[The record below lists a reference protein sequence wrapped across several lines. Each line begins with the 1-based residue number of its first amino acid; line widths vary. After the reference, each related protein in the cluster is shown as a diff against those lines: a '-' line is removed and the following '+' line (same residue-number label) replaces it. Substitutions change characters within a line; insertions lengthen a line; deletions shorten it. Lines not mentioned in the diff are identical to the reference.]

1 MTLASLTPRR
11 WTPLALAL
19 LLASAPA
26 LAASHYHQ
34 RNLVSDGG
42 VPAAHIDHNLVN
54 GWGVA
59 FNPYA
64 FAWVAA
70 ADGMVSTL
78 YDGDGNIVPLVVQIP
93 TPTMSMGG
101 NPTGIVYN
109 GSDNFK
115 VTKGSLS
122 GPARF
127 IFATEQG
134 VIAAWSP
141 TVDTTHAIR
150 MVNRSSTGT
159 SYKGLAISANGTGQL
174 LYAADFHHARVDVFD
189 QNFHSVALAGNFTDP
204 HMPAGFAPFGI
215 QAIGGNIYV
224 TYAKQDAAKEDE
236 VAGPGL
242 GVVDVYSPNGHFIRR
257 IAAGGALNAPWGI
270 ALAPAGF
277 GDFSNKLL
285 IGNFGDGRIHGYS
298 PTAGIPL
305 GPLTDEYGKPIHID
319 GLWGMQFGNGLA
331 DQGVNTLFFAAGP
344 DDESHG
350 LYGRLDFIH

>member
-1 MTLASLTPRR
+1 MASFLLRR
-11 WTPLALAL
+11 WSPLALAM
-19 LLASAPA
+19 LLATTPA
-26 LAASHYHQ
+26 LAASQYHQ

-42 VPAAHIDHNLVN
+42 VPAAHVDHNLVN

-78 YDGDGNIVPLVVQIP
+78 YDGNGNVQPLVVQIP
-93 TPTMSMGG
+93 TPTMSVGG
-101 NPTGIVYN
+101 NPTGIVFN
-109 GSDNFK
+109 GSNNF
-115 VTKGSLS
+115 VGTRGTLS

-141 TVDTTHAIR
+141 TVDATHAIR
-150 MVNRSSTGT
+150 MVDRSSTGA
-159 SYKGLAISANGTGQL
+159 SYKGLAISGSEITQL
-174 LYAADFHHARVDVFD
+174 IYAADFHNARIDAFD
-189 QNFHSVALAGNFTDP
+189 QNFHAAALPGNFTDP
-204 HMPAGFAPFGI
+204 NLPAGYAPFGI
-215 QAIGGNIYV
+215 QAIGGDIYV

-242 GVVDVYSPNGHFIRR
+242 GVVDVYTPNGRFIRR

-277 GDFSNKLL
+277 GDFSNRELV
-285 IGNFGDGRIHGYS
+285 GNVGDG
-298 PTAGIPL
+298 
-305 GPLTDEYGKPIHID
+305 HI
-319 GLWGMQFGNGLA
+319 NA
-331 DQGVNTLFFAAGP
+331 
-344 DDESHG
+344 
-350 LYGRLDFIH
+350 